1 MTIYRLFADPVFP
14 DPEEAD
20 PDGLLA
26 IGGDLSPQRLITAY
40 ARGIFPWYSE
50 GSPILWWSPDPRL
63 ALFPERLHVPASLR
77 RTLNSGRFRFTLD
90 QAFAQVIR
98 ACARATR
105 PEQLGTWILP
115 EMIKAYEA
123 LHALGIAHSA
133 EAWADD
139 GNGGCELVGGVYGV
153 ALGGVFFGES
163 MFRTKPDASKA
174 LFVTLV
180 RWLGARGCTLIDC
193 QQTTAH
199 LLRFGAQELPRKEFL
214 KRVSEGLGSNALAGG
229 WDFAGAC

>member
-115 EMIKAYEA
+115 EMINAYEA

-139 GNGGCELVGGVYGV
+139 GNGGCKLVGGVYGV

-180 RWLGARGCTLIDC
+180 RWLGAQGCTLIDC